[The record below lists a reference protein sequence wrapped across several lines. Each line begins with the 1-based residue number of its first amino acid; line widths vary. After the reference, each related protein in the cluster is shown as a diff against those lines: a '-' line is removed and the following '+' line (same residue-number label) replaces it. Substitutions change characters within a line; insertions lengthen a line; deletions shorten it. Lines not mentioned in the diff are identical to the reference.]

1 MAAVL
6 LMLALLAC
14 AVVPAAGQSPGAGTG
29 SQESAAVVPAPVGG
43 NSGLPATAAG
53 PAAAAVTIP
62 APAGGSGSSGQAAGS
77 STAGTSTVV
86 LPVHETGQA
95 SWYGDPFHGRRTAS
109 GEIFDKNQFTAA
121 HKTLP
126 FGTVVVV
133 RNLENSL
140 TVTVRINDRGPFVA
154 GRIIDLSQAA
164 GAKIGLDH
172 SGVARVSLHI
182 LARSPAETNPPQKRI
197 QLGSYGQSANASAAR
212 ERAAAAG
219 LDAVLEAAGSLTRV
233 VVYVSPE
240 KMAETLAAL
249 RQAGFSDPL
258 VSDVKP

>member
-6 LMLALLAC
+6 LMLALLAS
-14 AVVPAAGQSPGAGTG
+14 AVVPAAGQTG
-29 SQESAAVVPAPVGG
+29 SAADLPLAGQTSAA
-43 NSGLPATAAG
+43 ATAKPAAG
-53 PAAAAVTIP
+53 SVSAPAAAGATP
-62 APAGGSGSSGQAAGS
+62 AADTDSNTGSTGS
-77 STAGTSTVV
+77 TTVV

-133 RNLENSL
+133 RNLENGL

-182 LARSPAETNPPQKRI
+182 LARSPAEINPPQKRI
-197 QLGSYGQSANASAAR
+197 QLGSYGQPAN
-212 ERAAAAG
+212 AAAARDRVKAAG
-219 LDAVLEAAGSLTRV
+219 LEPMLEAAGSLTRV
-233 VVYVSPE
+233 VLYVSPE
-240 KMAETLAAL
+240 KLAETLATL
-249 RQAGFSDPL
+249 RRAGFTDPL
-258 VSDVKP
+258 VSDK